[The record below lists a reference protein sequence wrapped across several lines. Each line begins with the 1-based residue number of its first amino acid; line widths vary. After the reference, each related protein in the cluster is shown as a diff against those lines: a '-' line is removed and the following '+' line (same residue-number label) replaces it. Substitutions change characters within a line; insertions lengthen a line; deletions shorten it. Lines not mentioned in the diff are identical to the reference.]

1 MKHLILGVSSPVWS
15 AHLSPVLYLLFSSQ
29 IIKFAFL
36 SPTLVH
42 YQSAGPMDSARGTV
56 SYEGRGDHNLND
68 HIDESPQ
75 HPSSGV
81 HILEENVPLHDQV
94 GRTDSRS
101 YSKLRGNSASLEELD
116 SDNHEYPWRPGGF
129 RHFPYLGYISLFLSM
144 ACTGLA
150 IFIIHL
156 SDGQLVSEWAGSNRA
171 QPGVLL
177 ALTSTTANTLM
188 MISYAQGWVSFFWT
202 QALKGNMPLS
212 YIHYN
217 WEAATS
223 VWGAIK
229 SLIRRRALRV
239 SIVSILVATTS
250 SLRGPLIQKAS
261 YIRTREV
268 FPKHS
273 MPVQVCPTTE
283 IWTASTPDHA
293 RFRSIF
299 LDVMRDYQDRAPI
312 FLPGSEHCTNCS
324 LTVKA
329 LGFRH
334 SEPVLI
340 SHEYDFFQRPSDAKV
355 KQGDVYGVDIFEVH
369 TTAVGNGDHLNVSV
383 TRKTSEQC
391 ETEVTTTS
399 IRLYPSRVE
408 YDLFVDRGN
417 ATFVRSSTATNN
429 SNATQIVLSSG
440 EPGEEDI
447 KLIYFADIGN
457 LLWGSRTHFSIA
469 WGDVTMGEPI
479 GLRWNFPT
487 PDPGDP
493 NGTVWSYIDYAGA
506 ASFLYERVS
515 PNETAKACGPA
526 FDDPLEDILN
536 TYRELAL
543 RLSIHEGMRTFQEAI
558 KAKIDPMSL
567 ESQQVVNY
575 TSHQYLTEYA
585 ANWAVLAIA
594 VTFSLLGPIAILFL
608 FQDWYTLGRSF
619 SFSPFE
625 LANALLPRSLPPSSS
640 SRSTSSDDNDSIFE
654 LKQRQHQLASLI
666 ANCSSNASAEQMVEL
681 ILKTAGADST
691 RSKEPAVQY
700 GVLDGT
706 GLLGFAISDAN
717 GVVHARKPR
726 KGEML

>member
-1 MKHLILGVSSPVWS
+1 
-15 AHLSPVLYLLFSSQ
+15 
-29 IIKFAFL
+29 
-36 SPTLVH
+36 
-42 YQSAGPMDSARGTV
+42 MDSTRGTV
-56 SYEGRGDHNLND
+56 SYLYEGRGDHNLND
-68 HIDESPQ
+68 HVDESPQ

-116 SDNHEYPWRPGGF
+116 RDNHEYPWRPGGF
-129 RHFPYLGYISLFLSM
+129 RRFPYLGYIPLFLSM

-212 YIHYN
+212 YLHYN

-273 MPVQVCPTTE
+273 MSVQVCPTTE

-299 LDVMRDYQDRAPI
+299 LDVMRDYQDRAPM

-324 LTVKA
+324 LTA

-334 SEPVLI
+334 SEPVVI

-355 KQGDVYGVDIFEVH
+355 KQGDVHGVDIFEVH

-417 ATFVRSSTATNN
+417 ATFN
-429 SNATQIVLSSG
+429 
-440 EPGEEDI
+440 
-447 KLIYFADIGN
+447 
-457 LLWGSRTHFSIA
+457 
-469 WGDVTMGEPI
+469 
-479 GLRWNFPT
+479 
-487 PDPGDP
+487 P

-558 KAKIDPMSL
+558 KAKIDPKSL

-625 LANALLPRSLPPSSS
+625 LANALLLRSLPPSSS

-681 ILKTAGADST
+681 ILKRAGADST

-717 GVVHARKPR
+717 GVVHARRPR